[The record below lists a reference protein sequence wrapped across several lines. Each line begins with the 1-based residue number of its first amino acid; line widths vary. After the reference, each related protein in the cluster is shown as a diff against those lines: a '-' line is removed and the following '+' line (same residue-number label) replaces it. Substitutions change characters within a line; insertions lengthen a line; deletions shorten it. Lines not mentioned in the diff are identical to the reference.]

1 MVIRRT
7 KPQFSNESTPDRPQL
22 ALSCSHHVATGTGF
36 LHFLGAC
43 TACTL
48 LVLVAVLARQWHQ
61 VSSSAALRNMALP
74 TPSPAVGARCWP
86 MWGGHFLFCWY
97 FCWYFCRNCTA
108 VIGQCGSLYRNQ
120 TAFRHHH
127 AIQRQP
133 SPDPTNA
140 CAKGVPVPPVDNW
153 PAHTTRAWTAA
164 ARCASSPR
172 SSLPTA

>member
-1 MVIRRT
+1 MYFPVSWQEGGN
-7 KPQFSNESTPDRPQL
+7 PGLQSLCGS
-22 ALSCSHHVATGTGF
+22 ALSRIPKLPCLREGASQTEVPAPAPVPG
-36 LHFLGAC
+36 LGK
-43 TACTL
+43 
-48 LVLVAVLARQWHQ
+48 RGKR
-61 VSSSAALRNMALP
+61 SAACALP
-74 TPSPAVGARCWP
+74 WRSACALPWRSAGR
-86 MWGGHFLFCWY
+86 GHFLFCWY

-108 VIGQCGSLYRNQ
+108 VIGQCGSLHRNQ